1 MEVSGTGVEIYPI
14 QVQCDFVSD
23 HLFIY
28 FMAICISIE
37 KYLFRSFLYFL
48 TGLLFSFFFKV
59 FFFFYIF
66 QESGY
71 ESFVRGLVC
80 RYLLPSCPLP
90 LLFSLL
96 CQSFLD

>member
-59 FFFFYIF
+59 FFFFTSF
-66 QESGY
+66 KSLDMNPLSED
-71 ESFVRGLVC
+71 SFVGISSHPVHC
-80 RYLLPSCPLP
+80 
-90 LLFSLL
+90 LFCFL
-96 CQSFLD
+96 CFAKIS